1 MFDKIDDSHDFIVCS
16 IKLKYFFTFILIA
29 VILHPNERRND
40 YDYDC

>member
-1 MFDKIDDSHDFIVCS
+1 MFDKIDDSHDFIEHT

-40 YDYDC
+40 DYDC